1 MYYGHALYLS
11 FKQKQLSGIMSSS
24 KSLLGTRQGR
34 VSLDA
39 LWRERS
45 WGHGKREI
53 RDCWVALDPIRLRIL
68 WILDPIYQTA
78 SHLIFSSLICLQ
90 QARLLCVP
98 SQFLSENHRLANCE
112 LVKVTSGH
120 GGWDGMSRL
129 CLECAQPCGVVGG
142 AWKRKTTDERGKG
155 RMYRGPSGQGI
166 FNCASFLLFLLVFP
180 LLFSHLYSFFPS
192 SSPPPFPLLSPFCS
206 FLTPRYRKGDPR
218 SPSREWQINS
228 AVPE

>member
-1 MYYGHALYLS
+1 MHCGEKEAEATGKGKLETAEWPWIL
-11 FKQKQLSGIMSSS
+11 GI
-24 KSLLGTRQGR
+24 
-34 VSLDA
+34 
-39 LWRERS
+39 
-45 WGHGKREI
+45 
-53 RDCWVALDPIRLRIL
+53 LDPRIL

-90 QARLLCVP
+90 QARLLRVP

-142 AWKRKTTDERGKG
+142 AWKRKTTDKRGKG

-166 FNCASFLLFLLVFP
+166 FNCASFLLFLLIFP
-180 LLFSHLYSFFPS
+180 LLFSRLHSSFPS

-206 FLTPRYRKGDPR
+206 FLTPRYRKGDPC
-218 SPSREWQINS
+218 SPSCEWQINS